1 MELLNTLRH
10 DGILTPTPTGWRW
23 DEPAVRSLLA
33 SSDVAARPLGRLAA
47 LPAASRDMVEMMACL
62 GGRAELGVLAAA
74 TGQSA
79 DVVERHLAPA
89 LGNGVLVAET
99 GAHDAVR
106 FRHDRIREAVLAKL
120 DTQQRRSLQLA
131 LARRLAATPELVAVA
146 AQQYLPVIE
155 AITDA
160 EERSHVLALLRRAAE
175 QASISVPRARRQ
187 PAARR
192 CRPDVRDAPNLL
204 NVNNSATHLDMAK
217 QLLQRSRPGD
227 LTIFTPAK

>member
-1 MELLNTLRH
+1 
-10 DGILTPTPTGWRW
+10 
-23 DEPAVRSLLA
+23 VRSLLA

-131 LARRLAATPELVAVA
+131 LARQLAATPELVAVA

-160 EERSHVLALLRRAAE
+160 AERSHVLALLRRAAE
-175 QASISVPRARRQ
+175 QASISVPVSRTPVQTGRTRRTESVERQ
-187 PAARR
+187 
-192 CRPDVRDAPNLL
+192 
-204 NVNNSATHLDMAK
+204 
-217 QLLQRSRPGD
+217 QLSDPLGYGETTSS
-227 LTIFTPAK
+227 TI

>member
-1 MELLNTLRH
+1 M
-10 DGILTPTPTGWRW
+10 
-23 DEPAVRSLLA
+23 RSLLA

-89 LGNGVLVAET
+89 LGNGVLLAET

-106 FRHDRIREAVLAKL
+106 FRHDRIREAILAKL

-131 LARRLAATPELVAVA
+131 LARRLAATPELVPVA

-155 AITDA
+155 AIT
-160 EERSHVLALLRRAAE
+160 RRGGAQSRAGAA
-175 QASISVPRARRQ
+175 
-187 PAARR
+187 AAR
-192 CRPDVRDAPNLL
+192 CRASLDQRAGIARVGNPQRAGADRTY
-204 NVNNSATHLDMAK
+204 ATH
-217 QLLQRSRPGD
+217 R
-227 LTIFTPAK
+227 IC

>member
-1 MELLNTLRH
+1 
-10 DGILTPTPTGWRW
+10 
-23 DEPAVRSLLA
+23 VRSLLA

-106 FRHDRIREAVLAKL
+106 FRHDRIREAILAKL

-160 EERSHVLALLRRAAE
+160 AERSHVLALLRRAAE
-175 QASISVPRARRQ
+175 QASISVPVSRA
-187 PAARR
+187 
-192 CRPDVRDAPNLL
+192 
-204 NVNNSATHLDMAK
+204 SATRSAPVQTGRTRRTESVERQ
-217 QLLQRSRPGD
+217 QLSDPLGYGETTSS
-227 LTIFTPAK
+227 TI

>member
-1 MELLNTLRH
+1 MAV
-10 DGILTPTPTGWRW
+10 WR
-23 DEPAVRSLLA
+23 
-33 SSDVAARPLGRLAA
+33 ARRCG
-47 LPAASRDMVEMMACL
+47 
-62 GGRAELGVLAAA
+62 A

-120 DTQQRRSLQLA
+120 DAQQRRSLQLA

-160 EERSHVLALLRRAAE
+160 AERGHVLALLRRAAE
-175 QASISVPRARRQ
+175 QASISVPVSRA
-187 PAARR
+187 
-192 CRPDVRDAPNLL
+192 
-204 NVNNSATHLDMAK
+204 SATHAPVQTGRTRRTESVERQ
-217 QLLQRSRPGD
+217 QLSDPLGYGETTSS
-227 LTIFTPAK
+227 TI